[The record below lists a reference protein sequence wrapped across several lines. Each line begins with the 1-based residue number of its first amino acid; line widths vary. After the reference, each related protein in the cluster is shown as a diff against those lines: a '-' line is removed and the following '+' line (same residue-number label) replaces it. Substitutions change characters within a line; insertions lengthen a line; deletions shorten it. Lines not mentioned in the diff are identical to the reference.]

1 MVVSNLLPTF
11 AAKSDT
17 MIADHIFEYDHVE
30 EEDGSTLFAE
40 SVPWRDL
47 ADELAE
53 LHYLHG
59 ASFIKQLKLITYYGD
74 FHPVEG
80 ETEIFSTGG
89 ERSEDYENLLNAARK
104 AVEHGYRVF
113 ILPNPKGF
121 RTADFIFERKGIFK
135 MYDLKT
141 IQGHGS
147 AINRLVE
154 SIGQVNHVLLNIST
168 NYDARLLASD
178 IKTYFEINSDAMEVL
193 IFKGKKQ
200 ISVDRDFTHSP
211 QYHRLFRK
219 RYEK

>member
-1 MVVSNLLPTF
+1 MVVSWKTAIF

-17 MIADHIFEYDHVE
+17 MIADHIFEYDAIE

-40 SVPWRDL
+40 SVPWRGL

>member
-1 MVVSNLLPTF
+1 M
-11 AAKSDT
+11 
-17 MIADHIFEYDHVE
+17 MADHIFEYDAIE

-40 SVPWRDL
+40 SVPWRGL

-89 ERSEDYENLLNAARK
+89 ERSEDYDNLLNAARK

-121 RTADFIFERKGIFK
+121 RTADFIFERKGVYK
-135 MYDLKT
+135 MFDLKT
-141 IQGHGS
+141 IQGKSS
-147 AINRLVE
+147 ASSRLLE
-154 SIGQVNHVLLNIST
+154 SIGQTNHVVLNIAT
-168 NYDARLLASD
+168 NYSPRLLAKD
-178 IKTYFEINSDAMEVL
+178 VQFYFEANKDAREVL
-193 IFKGKKQ
+193 IIKGSKAL
-200 ISVDRDFTHSP
+200 SVSRKFVEGKDYIKMFM
-211 QYHRLFRK
+211 K
-219 RYEK
+219 RYQK